1 MGGVST
7 KAKRPSGLTDLSEDA
22 TRDISAALN
31 GLLADVR
38 SAHMPMEVLGL
49 QIEREGDPIDRN
61 VVPPILRALHA
72 CSVEAAKY
80 LFFVWQLE
88 QFAVY
93 ETCMAKHGQ
102 RFD

>member
-1 MGGVST
+1 MSS
-7 KAKRPSGLTDLSEDA
+7 PSLGKEGTASFFGASVIRACKSAQSEA
-22 TRDISAALN
+22 
-31 GLLADVR
+31 
-38 SAHMPMEVLGL
+38 VLENL
-49 QIEREGDPIDRN
+49 FWKTTNFSNVCDPIDRN

-72 CSVEAAKY
+72 CSVKAAKY